1 MPKTF
6 TCDCGFEWLEGT
18 SGSHECGPFYRATIK
33 RLQQELN
40 SQSAIIRS
48 INQNKPDVEVNGN
61 KFFVERGVL
70 GGFTVTHFDMNNFKE
85 EWMADKLI
93 ELGWIPPNKK
103 KEA

>member
-6 TCDCGFEWLEGT
+6 TCDCGFEWAEGT
-18 SGSHECGPFYRATIK
+18 SGSHECGPYYRAIIK
-33 RLQQELN
+33 RLEQELN

-70 GGFTVTHFDMNNFKE
+70 GGFSVTHFDVSQAKE
-85 EWMADKLI
+85 EWMTNKLI
-93 ELGWIPPNKK
+93 GLGWIPPAKK
-103 KEA
+103 KET